1 MRGKAKAKGR
11 EKKRDM
17 KECMKRRK
25 FAGRIN
31 RNGENPG
38 EIVVIQDSFAASD
51 PLPFRMGDAP
61 YSFLRVKCTGFL
73 PVAVVHYGDLLNS
86 LHSRVFGVHFPW
98 RIC

>member
-1 MRGKAKAKGR
+1 
-11 EKKRDM
+11 M

-38 EIVVIQDSFAASD
+38 EIVVIQDSLAASD

-73 PVAVVHYGDLLNS
+73 DLPRGCRSLRRFAELAPLQGIWCTLSMADLLVQLQQNMFS
-86 LHSRVFGVHFPW
+86 
-98 RIC
+98 